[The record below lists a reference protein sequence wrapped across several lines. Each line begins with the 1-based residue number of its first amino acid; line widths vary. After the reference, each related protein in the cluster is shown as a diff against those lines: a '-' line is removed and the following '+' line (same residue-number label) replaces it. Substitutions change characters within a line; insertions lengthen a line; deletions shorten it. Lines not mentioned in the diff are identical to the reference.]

1 MSVSAD
7 PQSDNVRDRILAV
20 FREVLG
26 RPDIEPHDDYFELGG
41 DSLNALR
48 IVGRIRRDLGV
59 RVRISELAAHPTITA
74 FADVVDRRL
83 TASGRTGVGAG
94 D

>member
-1 MSVSAD
+1 MSVPID
-7 PQSDNVRDRILAV
+7 PSDNVEARVLSV

-26 RPDIEPHDDYFELGG
+26 RPEITSHDDYFELGG

-59 RVRISELAAHPTITA
+59 RVRISDLATRPTVAA
-74 FADVVDRRL
+74 FADVVGRL
-83 TASGRTGVGAG
+83 MAESATSDSGPS
-94 D
+94 